1 MNYNISDRINALQTS
16 TTMDIA
22 AKSIEMKS
30 NGIDLIDL
38 SVGEPDFPT
47 PEHIKLAAKRALD
60 NNQTKYTLNVGTLEL
75 RQAIAKKLLYDNNLQ
90 YSPGE
95 IVVSTGA
102 KQSLFNAIQVL
113 VNEGD
118 EVIVPTPTYVSYI
131 QMIKLAGGIAGT
143 VPTKEA
149 DQFKLKP
156 EILLENITPK
166 TKLLILCNPSN
177 PTGTVY
183 SPRELKDLAQ
193 IIVDK
198 KLFVLSDEIYEKLI
212 YDFLEF
218 RSIASFNDEIKKRT
232 VVVNGFSKS
241 YSMTGWRIGYAA
253 AEEEI
258 MKNMAKLQSHSTSN
272 ASSISQAAALEAL
285 SASQEIVEFMRNK
298 FEIRR
303 DFIFTEI
310 NKIPGLSAIK
320 PEGAFYLFVN
330 VSELLNK
337 QLNGYNFSTSSDLV
351 IYLLEEAKVSTVPG
365 TAFGAEGFI
374 RISYANSMENL
385 MSAVAKINQ
394 AVSKLF

>member
-351 IYLLEEAKVSTVPG
+351 MYLLEEAKVSTVPG

>member
-75 RQAIAKKLLYDNNLQ
+75 RKAIANKLLYDNNLQ

-131 QMIKLAGGIAGT
+131 QMIKLAGGIAVT

-149 DQFKLKP
+149 DQFKLKS
-156 EILLENITPK
+156 ETLLKNITLK

-258 MKNMAKLQSHSTSN
+258 MKNIAKLQSHSTSN

-351 IYLLEEAKVSTVPG
+351 MYLLEEAKVSTVPG

-385 MSAVAKINQ
+385 MSAAEKINQ

>member
-385 MSAVAKINQ
+385 MSAVEKINQ